1 VLVKLNPYLVAKQN
15 LNHVDIAR
23 LIVLHAYKDWIFAR
37 ARAGGNTPK
46 LLKELRRIEFAMQA
60 VWKFDRDES
69 KHTWKYLMPNTPANL
84 HRSSDWVKSYLG
96 AMRRQTQLYYKGESI

>member
-1 VLVKLNPYLVAKQN
+1 MVVKLNPYLVAKQN
-15 LNHVDIAR
+15 LNRVDIAR

-37 ARAGGNTPK
+37 ARAGGDIPK

-69 KHTWKYLMPNTPANL
+69 KHTWKYLIPNTPLNI
-84 HRSSDWVKSYLG
+84 HRSNEWVKKYLG
-96 AMRRQTQLYYKGESI
+96 AIRRQTQQYI